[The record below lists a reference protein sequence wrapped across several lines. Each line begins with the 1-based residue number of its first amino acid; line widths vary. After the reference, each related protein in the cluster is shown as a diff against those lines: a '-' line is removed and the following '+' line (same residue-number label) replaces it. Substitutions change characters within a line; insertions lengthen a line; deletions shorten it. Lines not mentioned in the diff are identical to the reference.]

1 MRTRV
6 SSRKAWPA
14 FTASSWIRGKVATN
28 IVVFD
33 IGATGLTSGEL
44 SRRLKQRGVL
54 INGIGHSHMRAVTHY
69 DVTRAECAQAVETL
83 AEAVARVAI
92 N

>member
-1 MRTRV
+1 M
-6 SSRKAWPA
+6 
-14 FTASSWIRGKVATN
+14 
-28 IVVFD
+28 VFD

>member
-1 MRTRV
+1 
-6 SSRKAWPA
+6 
-14 FTASSWIRGKVATN
+14 
-28 IVVFD
+28 
-33 IGATGLTSGEL
+33 
-44 SRRLKQRGVL
+44 VL